1 MKKYII
7 PLMTAAAMLSPSP
20 SEAQLAGFNDPFNNL
35 FDTMIFSPQNFEIR
49 QFSGPKMDIVDLKD
63 KIEVRAELPGLTAD
77 DVKLSCEDGILT
89 LSGDKKTETEE
100 QSKDYYLKETSSGA
114 FSRSV
119 RLPKNI
125 DESKIDASF
134 KNGVLTIS
142 IPKTEEKEDTSRNIP
157 IKTEE

>member
-1 MKKYII
+1 MKKYLL
-7 PLMTAAAMLSPSP
+7 PLMTAAAVMSSHPSK
-20 SEAQLAGFNDPFNNL
+20 AQLTDLNDPFNNL
-35 FDTMIFSPQNFEIR
+35 FDTMLFSPHNFEIR

-77 DVKLSCEDGILT
+77 DVKLTCEDGILT
-89 LSGDKKTETEE
+89 LSGDKKTQTEE
-100 QSKDYYLKETSSGA
+100 QSKDYYLKETSSGS

-125 DESKIDASF
+125 DESKIDATF

-142 IPKTEEKEDTSRNIP
+142 IPKTEEEEDKSRSIP

>member
-1 MKKYII
+1 MKKYLV
-7 PLMTAAAMLSPSP
+7 PLMAAAVLSSAPSY
-20 SEAQLAGFNDPFNNL
+20 AQLTNMQDPFNSL

-49 QFSGPKMDIVDLKD
+49 QFAGPKMDIADLKD
-63 KIEVRAELPGLTAD
+63 KVEVKAELPGLTAD
-77 DVKLSCEDGILT
+77 DVKLTCEDGILT

-100 QSKDYYLKETSSGA
+100 QNKDYYLKETSSGT

-125 DESKIDASF
+125 DESKIEAVF

-142 IPKTEEKEDTSRNIP
+142 IPKTEIKDDAPNSIP
-157 IKTEE
+157 IKTEN